1 MWAPSG
7 KFLLY
12 SGADSGT
19 TFEVK
24 AVGASG
30 EAVPW
35 QPLKLTRGA
44 RRLAFVGER
53 GLIVLNGDISQKNFW
68 YVDLTTGK
76 QRQLTNLRRGFT
88 ITDFDVS
95 ADGRTI
101 IFDRSREQSDI
112 VMYERPSR

>member
-1 MWAPSG
+1 
-7 KFLLY
+7 LY

-19 TFEVK
+19 KFEVK

-35 QPLKLTRGA
+35 QPLTLTRGA
-44 RRLAFVGER
+44 RRLAFVGDG
-53 GLIVLNGDISQKNFW
+53 GLVVLHGNISQKNFW
-68 YVDLTTGK
+68 YVDLATGK

-88 ITDFDVS
+88 IADFDLS

-101 IFDRSREQSDI
+101 IFDRTREDSDI
-112 VMYERPSR
+112 VLYERRRP